1 MTTNMNSQS
10 ITKITF
16 IGAGNMARSLV
27 AGMVEDNAAVEITV
41 SDPNE
46 EQLDIIRGRWPS
58 CRATTDNHAAVAEAD
73 IVVLAV
79 KPQIM
84 QKVCEGL
91 ASSVQKSKPLI
102 ISIAAGVSESSMSHW
117 LGGFL
122 PVVRCMPNTPALVQ
136 AGMTGLYA
144 NERVNK
150 EQRSLA
156 ESIMRSVGMVLWF
169 DDEEKLHAVT
179 AISGS
184 GPAYFFLVMEA
195 MQASAEGFGLTADEA
210 RLLVQQTAFGAA
222 KLAMESPENAGE
234 LRRNVT
240 SPGGTTEAAIGQLQ
254 AAGLEATFDTA
265 LKAAAQR
272 SIVLSGAKPA
282 IEKS

>member
-1 MTTNMNSQS
+1 MTTQ
-10 ITKITF
+10 ITF
-16 IGAGNMARSLV
+16 IGAGNMACSLV
-27 AGMVEDNAAVEITV
+27 AGMIENNAAVDITV

-46 EQLDIIRGRWPS
+46 DQLDIIRGRWPACHS
-58 CRATTDNHAAVAEAD
+58 TVDNHAAVSGAD

-91 ASSVQKSKPLI
+91 QESIQESKPLI
-102 ISIAAGVSESSMSHW
+102 ISIAAGVSESSLSQW
-117 LGGFL
+117 LGGLL

-144 NERVNK
+144 NSRVSVD
-150 EQRSLA
+150 QRSLA
-156 ESIMRSVGMVLWF
+156 ENIMRAVGMVLWF
-169 DDEEKLHAVT
+169 DDEEKLHAIT
-179 AISGS
+179 AVSGS

-195 MQASAEGFGLTADEA
+195 MQASAEGFGLTAQEA
-210 RLLVQQTAFGAA
+210 RILVQQTAFGAA
-222 KLAMESPENAGE
+222 KLAMESPESAGE

-254 AAGLEATFDTA
+254 AAGLEATFDAA

-272 SIVLSGAKPA
+272 SIVLSGSKPA

>member
-1 MTTNMNSQS
+1 
-10 ITKITF
+10 
-16 IGAGNMARSLV
+16 MARSLV
-27 AGMVEDNAAVEITV
+27 AGLVDDQAAVDITV

-46 EQLDIIRGRWPS
+46 EQLDIIRGRWPV
-58 CRATTDNHAAVAEAD
+58 CNATVDNHAAISEAD

-84 QKVCEGL
+84 QMVCEGIE
-91 ASSVQKSKPLI
+91 ASVQETKPLI
-102 ISIAAGVSESSMSHW
+102 ISIAAGVGESSLSRW
-117 LGGFL
+117 LGGLL

-144 NERVNK
+144 NSRVSE

-156 ESIMRSVGMVLWF
+156 ESIMRAVGMVLWF
-169 DDEEKLHAVT
+169 DDEEKLHAIT
-179 AISGS
+179 AVSGS

-195 MQASAEGFGLTADEA
+195 MQSSAEGFGLTPQEA
-210 RLLVQQTAFGAA
+210 RILVQQTAFGAA
-222 KLAMESPENAGE
+222 KLAMESPESAGE

-272 SIVLSGAKPA
+272 SIVLSGTKPA

>member
-1 MTTNMNSQS
+1 MTTHTTSKSN
-10 ITKITF
+10 TKITF

-27 AGMVEDNAAVEITV
+27 AGLVEDNAAVEITV

-46 EQLDIIRGRWPS
+46 EQLDIIRGKWPV
-58 CRATTDNHAAVAEAD
+58 CQATTDNHAAISEAD

-84 QKVCEGL
+84 QMVCEGL
-91 ASSVQKSKPLI
+91 QDSVQQSKPLI
-102 ISIAAGVSESSMSHW
+102 ISIAAGVSESSLSQW
-117 LGGFL
+117 LGGLL

-144 NERVNK
+144 NSRVSD

-156 ESIMRSVGMVLWF
+156 ESIMRAVGMVLWF

-195 MQASAEGFGLTADEA
+195 MQASAEGFGLSAQEA
-210 RLLVQQTAFGAA
+210 RVLVQQTAFGAA
-222 KLAMESPENAGE
+222 KLAMESPESAGE

-254 AAGLEATFDTA
+254 SAGLEATFDAA

>member
-1 MTTNMNSQS
+1 MTTHTTSKSN
-10 ITKITF
+10 TKITF

-27 AGMVEDNAAVEITV
+27 AGLVEDNAAVEITV

-46 EQLDIIRGRWPS
+46 EQLDIIRGKWPV
-58 CRATTDNHAAVAEAD
+58 CQATTDNHAAISEAD

-84 QKVCEGL
+84 QLVCEGL
-91 ASSVQKSKPLI
+91 QDSVQQSKPLI
-102 ISIAAGVSESSMSHW
+102 ISIAAGVSESSLSQW
-117 LGGFL
+117 LGGLL

-144 NERVNK
+144 NSRVSD

-156 ESIMRSVGMVLWF
+156 ESIMRAVGMVLWF

-195 MQASAEGFGLTADEA
+195 MQASAEEFGFSAKEA
-210 RLLVQQTAFGAA
+210 RVLVQQTAFGAA
-222 KLAMESPENAGE
+222 KLAMESPESAGE

-254 AAGLEATFDTA
+254 SAGLEATFDAA

-272 SIVLSGAKPA
+272 SIVLSGSKPA

>member
-1 MTTNMNSQS
+1 MT
-10 ITKITF
+10 TKITF

-27 AGMVEDNAAVEITV
+27 AGMIENNAAVDITV

-46 EQLDIIRGRWPS
+46 EQLDIIRGRWPACHS
-58 CRATTDNHAAVAEAD
+58 TVDNHAAVSGAD

-91 ASSVQKSKPLI
+91 QESIQESKPLI
-102 ISIAAGVSESSMSHW
+102 ISIAAGVSESSLSQW
-117 LGGFL
+117 LGGLL

-144 NERVNK
+144 NSRVSVD
-150 EQRSLA
+150 QRSLA
-156 ESIMRSVGMVLWF
+156 ENIMRAVGMVLWF
-169 DDEEKLHAVT
+169 DDEEKLHAIT
-179 AISGS
+179 AVSGS

-195 MQASAEGFGLTADEA
+195 MQASAEGFGLTAQEA
-210 RLLVQQTAFGAA
+210 RILVQQTAFGAA
-222 KLAMESPENAGE
+222 KLAMESPESAGE

-254 AAGLEATFDTA
+254 AAGLEATFDAA

-272 SIVLSGAKPA
+272 SIVLSGSKPA

>member
-1 MTTNMNSQS
+1 MTTQNK
-10 ITKITF
+10 TKITF

-27 AGMVEDNAAVEITV
+27 AGMVENNAAVEITV

-46 EQLDIIRGRWPS
+46 QQLDIIRSRWPA
-58 CRATTDNHAAVAEAD
+58 CHATTDNHAAVSNAD
-73 IVVLAV
+73 IVLLAV
-79 KPQIM
+79 KPQMM
-84 QKVCEGL
+84 QVVCEGL
-91 ASSVQKSKPLI
+91 EASIQETKPLI
-102 ISIAAGVSESSMSHW
+102 ISIAAGVSEFSMSRW
-117 LGGFL
+117 LGGLL

-144 NERVNK
+144 NSRVSE

-156 ESIMRSVGMVLWF
+156 ESIMRAVGMVLWF
-169 DDEEKLHAVT
+169 DDEEKLHAIT
-179 AISGS
+179 AVSGS

-195 MQASAEGFGLTADEA
+195 MQASAEGFGLTAQEA
-210 RLLVQQTAFGAA
+210 RILVQQTAFGAA
-222 KLAMESPENAGE
+222 KLAMESPESAGE

-254 AAGLEATFDTA
+254 AAGLEATFDIA

>member
-1 MTTNMNSQS
+1 
-10 ITKITF
+10 
-16 IGAGNMARSLV
+16 MARSLV
-27 AGMVEDNAAVEITV
+27 AGIDGNNAAVDITV

-46 EQLDIIRGRWPS
+46 EQLDIIRGRWPA
-58 CRATTDNHAAVAEAD
+58 CHTTTDNHAAVSDAD

-84 QKVCEGL
+84 QVVCQSL
-91 ASSVQKSKPLI
+91 AASVQETKPLI
-102 ISIAAGVSESSMSHW
+102 VSIAAGVSESSLNQW

-144 NERVNK
+144 NSRVT
-150 EQRSLA
+150 EQQRSLA
-156 ESIMRSVGMVLWF
+156 ESIMRAVGMVLWF

-179 AISGS
+179 AVSGS
-184 GPAYFFLVMEA
+184 GPAYFFLMMEA
-195 MQASAEGFGLTADEA
+195 MQASAESFGFSADEA

-222 KLAMESPENAGE
+222 KLAMESPESAGQ

-240 SPGGTTEAAIGQLQ
+240 SPGGTTEAAIGQFQ
-254 AAGLEATFDTA
+254 AAGLEAIVDTA

-272 SIVLSGAKPA
+272 SIILSGAKPA

>member
-1 MTTNMNSQS
+1 MTTQ
-10 ITKITF
+10 ITF
-16 IGAGNMARSLV
+16 IGAGNMPRSLV
-27 AGMVEDNAAVEITV
+27 AGMIENNAAVDITV

-46 EQLDIIRGRWPS
+46 DQLDIIRGRWPACHS
-58 CRATTDNHAAVAEAD
+58 TVDNHAAVSGAD

-91 ASSVQKSKPLI
+91 QESIQESKPLI
-102 ISIAAGVSESSMSHW
+102 ISIAAGVSESSLSQW
-117 LGGFL
+117 LGGLL

-144 NERVNK
+144 NSRVSVD
-150 EQRSLA
+150 QRSLA
-156 ESIMRSVGMVLWF
+156 ENIMRAVGMVLWF
-169 DDEEKLHAVT
+169 DDEEKLHAIT
-179 AISGS
+179 AVSGS

-195 MQASAEGFGLTADEA
+195 MQASAEGFGLTAQEA
-210 RLLVQQTAFGAA
+210 RILVQQTAFGAA
-222 KLAMESPENAGE
+222 KLAMESPESAGE

-254 AAGLEATFDTA
+254 AAGLEATFDAA

-272 SIVLSGAKPA
+272 SIVLSGSKPA

>member
-1 MTTNMNSQS
+1 MTQHK
-10 ITKITF
+10 TKITF

-27 AGMVEDNAAVEITV
+27 AGLVEDNAAVAITV
-41 SDPNE
+41 SGPN
-46 EQLDIIRGRWPS
+46 QGPLDIVRGKWPS
-58 CRATTDNHAAVAEAD
+58 CETTTDNLAAVSQAD

-79 KPQIM
+79 KPQVM
-84 QKVCEGL
+84 QKVCEDL
-91 ASSVQKSKPLI
+91 ADSIQNTKPLI
-102 ISIAAGVSESSMSHW
+102 ISVAAGVSESSLSRW
-117 LGGFL
+117 LGGLL

-144 NERVNK
+144 NSRVSE

-156 ESIMRSVGMVLWF
+156 ENIMRSVGMVTWF

-195 MQASAEGFGLTADEA
+195 MQATAEGFGLSASEA
-210 RLLVQQTAFGAA
+210 RLLVQQTAYGAA
-222 KLAMESPENAGE
+222 KLAMESPESAGE

-254 AAGLEATFDTA
+254 AAGLEAAFDAA

>member
-1 MTTNMNSQS
+1 MT
-10 ITKITF
+10 TKITF

-27 AGMVEDNAAVEITV
+27 AGMIENNAAVDITV

-46 EQLDIIRGRWPS
+46 DQLDIIRGRWPACHS
-58 CRATTDNHAAVAEAD
+58 TVDNHAAVSGAD

-91 ASSVQKSKPLI
+91 QESIQESKPLI
-102 ISIAAGVSESSMSHW
+102 ISIAAGVSESSLSQW
-117 LGGFL
+117 LGGLL

-144 NERVNK
+144 NSRVSVD
-150 EQRSLA
+150 QRSLA
-156 ESIMRSVGMVLWF
+156 ENIMRAVGMVLWF
-169 DDEEKLHAVT
+169 DDEEKLHAIT
-179 AISGS
+179 AVSGS

-195 MQASAEGFGLTADEA
+195 MQASAEGFGLTAQEA
-210 RLLVQQTAFGAA
+210 RILVQQTAFGAA
-222 KLAMESPENAGE
+222 KLAMESPESAGE

-254 AAGLEATFDTA
+254 AAGLEATFDAA

-272 SIVLSGAKPA
+272 SIVLSGSKPA

>member
-1 MTTNMNSQS
+1 MTQHK
-10 ITKITF
+10 TKITF

-27 AGMVEDNAAVEITV
+27 AGLVEDNAVVEITV
-41 SDPNE
+41 SGPN
-46 EQLDIIRGRWPS
+46 QGPLDIVRGKWPS
-58 CRATTDNHAAVAEAD
+58 CETTTDNLAAVSQAD

-79 KPQIM
+79 KPQVM
-84 QKVCEGL
+84 QKVCEDL
-91 ASSVQKSKPLI
+91 AGSIQNTKPLI
-102 ISIAAGVSESSMSHW
+102 ISVAAGVSESSLSRW
-117 LGGFL
+117 LGGLL

-144 NERVNK
+144 NSRVSE

-156 ESIMRSVGMVLWF
+156 ENIMRSVGMVTWF

-195 MQASAEGFGLTADEA
+195 MQATAEGFGLSASEA
-210 RLLVQQTAFGAA
+210 RLLVQQTAYGAA
-222 KLAMESPENAGE
+222 KLAMESPESAGE

-254 AAGLEATFDTA
+254 AAGLEAAFDAA

>member
-1 MTTNMNSQS
+1 MTTQHK
-10 ITKITF
+10 TKITF

-27 AGMVEDNAAVEITV
+27 SGMVEDNAAVEITV

-46 EQLDIIRGRWPS
+46 AQLDIIRSRWPA
-58 CRATTDNHAAVAEAD
+58 CYATADNHAAIKDAD

-79 KPQIM
+79 KPQMM

-91 ASSVQKSKPLI
+91 EPSIQKTKPLI
-102 ISIAAGVSESSMSHW
+102 ISIAAGVSESSLNRW
-117 LGGFL
+117 LGGLL

-144 NERVNK
+144 NARVTND
-150 EQRSLA
+150 QRSLA
-156 ESIMRSVGMVLWF
+156 ESIMRAVGMVLWF

-179 AISGS
+179 AVSGS

-195 MQASAEGFGLTADEA
+195 MQASAQRFGLTAQEA
-210 RLLVQQTAFGAA
+210 RILVQQTALGAA
-222 KLAMESPENAGE
+222 KLAMESPESAGE

-254 AAGLEATFDTA
+254 AAGLEATFDAA

-272 SIVLSGAKPA
+272 SIVLSGANPA

>member
-1 MTTNMNSQS
+1 
-10 ITKITF
+10 
-16 IGAGNMARSLV
+16 MARSLV
-27 AGMVEDNAAVEITV
+27 AGLVEDNAALEITV

-46 EQLDIIRGRWPS
+46 DQLDIIRGKWPV
-58 CRATTDNHAAVAEAD
+58 CHATTDNQTAMTGAD

-84 QKVCEGL
+84 QMVCEGL
-91 ASSVQKSKPLI
+91 QDSVQQSKPLI
-102 ISIAAGVSESSMSHW
+102 ISIAAGISESSLSQW
-117 LGGFL
+117 LGGLL
-122 PVVRCMPNTPALVQ
+122 PVVRCMPNTPSLVQ

-144 NERVNK
+144 NSRVSE

-156 ESIMRSVGMVLWF
+156 ENIMRAVGMVLWF

-195 MQASAEGFGLTADEA
+195 MQASAEDFGLSTEEA
-210 RLLVQQTAFGAA
+210 RILVQQTAFGAA
-222 KLAMESPENAGE
+222 KLAMESPESAGE

-265 LKAAAQR
+265 LKAAAKR

-282 IEKS
+282 IEKSKG

>member
-1 MTTNMNSQS
+1 M
-10 ITKITF
+10 TKITF

-27 AGMVEDNAAVEITV
+27 AGMVEDNAEVEITV

-46 EQLDIIRGRWPS
+46 EQLDIIRGRWPACS
-58 CRATTDNHAAVAEAD
+58 ATTDNHAAVMDAD

-84 QKVCEGL
+84 QMVCEGL
-91 ASSVQKSKPLI
+91 ADSVQQAKPLI
-102 ISIAAGVSESSMSHW
+102 ISIAAGVSESSLNLW
-117 LGGFL
+117 LGGSL

-144 NERVNK
+144 NERVNQ

-169 DDEEKLHAVT
+169 DDEAKLHAVT
-179 AISGS
+179 AVSGS

-195 MQASAEGFGLTADEA
+195 MQASAEAFGLTPDEA
-210 RLLVQQTAFGAA
+210 RLMVQQTAFGAA
-222 KLAMESPENAGE
+222 KLAMESPESAGQ

-254 AAGLEATFDTA
+254 SAGLEATFDKA

>member
-1 MTTNMNSQS
+1 MTTQHR
-10 ITKITF
+10 TKITF

-27 AGMVEDNAAVEITV
+27 AGMVENNAAVDITV

-46 EQLDIIRGRWPS
+46 EQLDIIRGRWPA
-58 CRATTDNHAAVAEAD
+58 CHATTDNHAAIKGAD

-91 ASSVQKSKPLI
+91 EMSIQEIKPLI
-102 ISIAAGVSESSMSHW
+102 ISVAAGVSESSLNRW
-117 LGGFL
+117 LGGLL

-144 NERVNK
+144 NARVSE

-156 ESIMRSVGMVLWF
+156 ENIMRAVGMVLWF
-169 DDEEKLHAVT
+169 DDEDKLHAIT
-179 AISGS
+179 AVSGS

-195 MQASAEGFGLTADEA
+195 MQASAEGFGLTAQEA
-210 RLLVQQTAFGAA
+210 RILVQQTAFGAA
-222 KLAMESPENAGE
+222 KLAMESPESAGE

-240 SPGGTTEAAIGQLQ
+240 SPGGTTEAAIAQLQ

>member
-195 MQASAEGFGLTADEA
+195 MQASAEGFGFSADEA

-222 KLAMESPENAGE
+222 KLAMESPENAGQ

-254 AAGLEATFDTA
+254 AAGLEASFDTA

>member
-1 MTTNMNSQS
+1 MTMTSQES
-10 ITKITF
+10 TKITF

-27 AGMVEDNAAVEITV
+27 AGMIEDNANVTITV
-41 SDPNE
+41 SDPNQ
-46 EQLDIIRGRWPS
+46 EQLDIIRGHWPA
-58 CRATTDNHAAVAEAD
+58 CQATTDNHAAVSQAD

-84 QKVCEGL
+84 QMVCEGL
-91 ASSVQKSKPLI
+91 AESIQKTKPLI
-102 ISIAAGVSESSMSHW
+102 ISIAAGVSETSLNRW
-117 LGGFL
+117 LGGLL

-136 AGMTGLYA
+136 AGMSGLYA
-144 NERVNK
+144 NSRVSE

-156 ESIMRSVGMVLWF
+156 ETIMRSVGMVLWF

-179 AISGS
+179 AVSGS
-184 GPAYFFLVMEA
+184 GPAYFFLMMEA
-195 MQASAEGFGLTADEA
+195 MQASAEGFGFTPQEA
-210 RLLVQQTAFGAA
+210 QLLVQQTAFGAA
-222 KLAMESPENAGE
+222 KLAMESPENAGQ

-240 SPGGTTEAAIGQLQ
+240 SPGGTTEAAIGQFQ
-254 AAGLEATFDTA
+254 SAGMESMVDTA

>member
-1 MTTNMNSQS
+1 MTTHTTSKSN
-10 ITKITF
+10 IKITF

-27 AGMVEDNAAVEITV
+27 AGLVEDNAGLEITV

-46 EQLDIIRGRWPS
+46 DQLDIIRGKWPL
-58 CRATTDNHAAVAEAD
+58 CRATTDNQAAINGAD

-91 ASSVQKSKPLI
+91 QAGVQQSKPLI
-102 ISIAAGVSESSMSHW
+102 ISIAAGVSESSLNQW
-117 LGGFL
+117 LGGLL

-144 NERVNK
+144 NSRVND

-156 ESIMRSVGMVLWF
+156 ESIMRAVGMVLWF
-169 DDEEKLHAVT
+169 DDEDKLHAVT

-195 MQASAEGFGLTADEA
+195 MQTSAVNFGLSEQEA

-222 KLAMESPENAGE
+222 KLAMESPESAGE
-234 LRRNVT
+234 LRKNVT
-240 SPGGTTEAAIGQLQ
+240 SPGGTTEAAIAQLQ
-254 AAGLEATFDTA
+254 SAGLEATFDTA
-265 LKAAAQR
+265 LKAAAKR

>member
-1 MTTNMNSQS
+1 MTTQMNSKDT
-10 ITKITF
+10 IKITF

-27 AGMVEDNAAVEITV
+27 AGLVEDNAALKIFV

-46 EQLDIIRGRWPS
+46 EQLDIVRGKWPV
-58 CRATTDNHAAVAEAD
+58 CDTTTDNQAAIAGAD

-84 QKVCEGL
+84 QMVCEGL
-91 ASSVQKSKPLI
+91 RESVQKTKPLI
-102 ISIAAGVSESSMSHW
+102 ISVAAGVSESSLNNW
-117 LGGFL
+117 LGGLL

-144 NERVNK
+144 NSRVSD
-150 EQRSLA
+150 EQCSLA
-156 ESIMRSVGMVLWF
+156 ESIMRAVGMVQWF

-179 AISGS
+179 AVSGS

-195 MQASAEGFGLTADEA
+195 MQASAEGFGLSAKES

-222 KLAMESPENAGE
+222 KLAMESPESAGE

-254 AAGLEATFDTA
+254 AAGLEATFDKA
-265 LKAAAQR
+265 LKAAAHR

>member
-1 MTTNMNSQS
+1 MTTPNK
-10 ITKITF
+10 TKVTF

-27 AGMVEDNAAVEITV
+27 AGMVENNAAVDITV

-46 EQLDIIRGRWPS
+46 EQLDIIRGRWS
-58 CRATTDNHAAVAEAD
+58 VCRATTDNHAAINGAD

-84 QKVCEGL
+84 QKVCEGIE
-91 ASSVQKSKPLI
+91 ASIQENKPLI
-102 ISIAAGVSESSMSHW
+102 ISVAAGVSEFNLNRW
-117 LGGFL
+117 LGGLL

-136 AGMTGLYA
+136 VGMTGLYA
-144 NERVNK
+144 NSRVS
-150 EQRSLA
+150 EGQRSLA
-156 ESIMRSVGMVLWF
+156 ENIMRAVGIVLWF

-179 AISGS
+179 AVSGS

-195 MQASAEGFGLTADEA
+195 MQASAEGFGLTPQEA
-210 RLLVQQTAFGAA
+210 RILVQQTALGAA
-222 KLAMESPENAGE
+222 KLAIESPESAGE

-240 SPGGTTEAAIGQLQ
+240 SPGGTTEAAIAQLQ

-272 SIVLSGAKPA
+272 SIVLSGSKPA
-282 IEKS
+282 IEQS